1 MATMVVVTV
10 AVQDAA
16 AVVANI
22 IRKDKMS
29 GKFLSDISFACID
42 F

>member
-1 MATMVVVTV
+1 MAIIV
-10 AVQDAA
+10 AVMVAAQDAA

-29 GKFLSDISFACID
+29 GKFLSDIYFACVY